1 MRKALSLAT
10 AAVVS
15 LALTVNI
22 AAATPQRYSASLQTP
37 GTSRTL
43 TLPPSADHA
52 PVISLGT
59 AVDPGSGQMV
69 EGYAIVRY
77 RNGKAKPGGRAARAP
92 ACYGFLAKGAKWK
105 AVEPW
110 VVNAANTRG
119 LVDTFVLDNLAGDI
133 AKWEDGADGVL
144 GSGAGV
150 NILGD
155 GTPTTTTLLADTVS
169 PDNVNEVY
177 FADVADTDVIAVTI
191 VWGIFS
197 GPTFNRRLV
206 EWDQVYDDVDFNWSA
221 VGAAGA
227 MDFESLATH
236 ELGHSVGLNDQYDP
250 TCNAA
255 TMYGYASE
263 GETNKRTLE
272 APDVTG
278 VSVLY

>member
-1 MRKALSLAT
+1 MRKALALA
-10 AAVVS
+10 AASIVG
-15 LALTVNI
+15 LALTGNL
-22 AAATPQRYSASLQTP
+22 AAATPQRSSATLQTP

-59 AVDPGSGQMV
+59 AQDPDSGALV

-77 RNGKAKPGGRAARAP
+77 RNGNAKPSGSGARAP

-105 AVEPW
+105 GVEPW

-119 LVDTFVLDNLAGDI
+119 LADAFVVDNLVSDI
-133 AKWEDGADGVL
+133 AKWEDGADGSL
-144 GSGAGV
+144 GNSTGI

-155 GTPTTTTLLADTVS
+155 GAPTSTTLLADTTS

-177 FADVADTDVIAVTI
+177 FADIADADAIAVTI

-206 EWDQVYDDVDFNWSA
+206 EWDQVYDDVDFDWSA
-221 VGAAGA
+221 TGETGK
-227 MDFESLATH
+227 MDFENIATH

-250 TCNAA
+250 TCSTV
-255 TMYGYASE
+255 TMYGYAST

-272 APDVTG
+272 LPDVTG
-278 VSVLY
+278 VSTLY

>member
-22 AAATPQRYSASLQTP
+22 AAATPQRSSATLQTQ

-43 TLPPSADHA
+43 KLPPAADNA
-52 PVISLGT
+52 DVISLGT
-59 AVDPGSGQMV
+59 ATDPGSGQVV

-77 RNGKAKPGGRAARAP
+77 RNGHAKPSGRAARAP

-105 AVEPW
+105 TVEPW
-110 VVNAANTRG
+110 VVNPANTRG
-119 LVDTFVLDNLAGDI
+119 LEETFVLDNLAANI
-133 AKWEDGADGVL
+133 AKWEDGADGAL
-144 GSGAGV
+144 GSGAGI

-155 GTPTTTTLLADTVS
+155 GALTVTTLLADTVS

-177 FADVADTDVIAVTI
+177 FADVADSDAIAVTI

-206 EWDQVYDDVDFNWSA
+206 EWDQVYDDVDFDWSA

-227 MDFESLATH
+227 MDFENIATH
-236 ELGHSVGLNDQYDP
+236 ELGHSVGMGHPDDSC
-250 TCNAA
+250 TEE
-255 TMYGYASE
+255 TMYRFASD
-263 GETNKRTLE
+263 GETKKQTLNSG
-272 APDVTG
+272 DVAG
-278 VSVLY
+278 ISELY